1 MPTIV
6 ALVKHVPDTWS
17 VKTLDE
23 NNRLHREGADE
34 IIDEISSYAVEQ
46 ALRIKEADPS
56 YKVVA
61 LAMGPERADEALR
74 KAIAMG
80 ADEAVLLT
88 DEALVGSDAL
98 ATAWALNNAI
108 NTIEDVQLVIA
119 GNASSDG
126 ATGLVPGIIA
136 EYRQV
141 PALTQLSE
149 LSISDGTIRGTR
161 VVPEGTYGLEAPLP
175 AIATVSDKADNPRFP
190 AFKGIMAAKK
200 AEIKHLSIAE
210 IGVAPEQVGAAHA
223 ATVVNSATPRPER
236 TTGEIVRGAQA
247 VPRLVEFLKEKNFI

>member
-17 VKTLDE
+17 VKTLDA

-34 IIDEISSYAVEQ
+34 IIDEISTYAVEQ

-61 LAMGPERADEALR
+61 LAMGPVRAEEGLR

-80 ADEAVLLT
+80 ADEAILLT
-88 DEALVGSDAL
+88 DEALAGSDAL

-108 NTIEDVQLVIA
+108 NTIEDVQLIIA
-119 GNASSDG
+119 GNASSD
-126 ATGLVPGIIA
+126 ASTGLVPAIIA
-136 EYRQV
+136 EYRQI

-149 LSISDGTIRGTR
+149 LSVNGSTITGTR
-161 VVPEGTYGLEAPLP
+161 VVPQGSYGLEAQLP
-175 AIATVSDKADNPRFP
+175 AIATVTDKADNPRFP

-210 IGVAPEQVGAAHA
+210 IGIAPEQVGGEHA
-223 ATVVNSATPRPER
+223 ATVVTAATPRPER
-236 TTGEIVRGAQA
+236 TTGVIVRGEQA
-247 VPRLVEFLKEKNFI
+247 VPRLLEFLKEQNAI